1 MLVCNVI
8 SMAGLKSAFLLFMII
23 IMRIFVV
30 FVDDTSS
37 SLQTFKEILAF
48 SGRCFRSIL
57 LEPSQGIFF
66 KMIFL
71 SFFFWASNNHN
82 NLLRLLS
89 LILKGDEDWAE
100 KKMYSINGLG
110 RMQKDK

>member
-1 MLVCNVI
+1 
-8 SMAGLKSAFLLFMII
+8 MAGLKSAFLLFMII

-82 NLLRLLS
+82 NLLQLPS

-100 KKMYSINGLG
+100 
-110 RMQKDK
+110 